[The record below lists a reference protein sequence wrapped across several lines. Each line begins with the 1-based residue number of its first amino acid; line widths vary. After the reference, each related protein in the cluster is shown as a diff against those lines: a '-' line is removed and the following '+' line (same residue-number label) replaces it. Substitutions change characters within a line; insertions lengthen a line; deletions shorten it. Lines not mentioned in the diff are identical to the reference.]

1 MRLAQEQP
9 DNVCFDCG
17 TKWGQEK
24 PKYHDYRVWLD
35 KCDVCNKLTA
45 VVDAAEYK
53 YLKVGWDGKEV
64 LC

>member
-17 TKWGQEK
+17 IKWGSEK
-24 PKYHDYRVWLD
+24 PRNHDYRVWLD
-35 KCDVCNKLTA
+35 TCDVCNKLTA
-45 VVDAAEYK
+45 VSDAAEYK
-53 YLKVGWDGKEV
+53 YLKVGWDGAEV

>member
-17 TKWGQEK
+17 KEWGSDK
-24 PKYHDYRVWLD
+24 PRHHDYRVWLD
-35 KCDVCNKLTA
+35 TCDVCNKLTA
-45 VVDAAEYK
+45 VCDASEYW
-53 YLKVGWDGKEV
+53 YLKKGWDGKEV

>member
-9 DNVCFDCG
+9 DNVCTDCG
-17 TKWGQEK
+17 KQWGLGK
-24 PKYHDYRVWLD
+24 PRHHEYRVWLD
-35 KCDVCNKLTA
+35 TCDVCKKLTA
-45 VVDAAEYK
+45 VCDASEYR